1 MYGPVRTVLW
11 AVGASAPLT
20 RSGGASKSLF
30 DGFRFALPI
39 LRAGRS
45 PGAVLW
51 AVGSGQRG
59 RSPVCP
65 QNRAYGSVHG
75 SSRKAYRPVVGRP
88 MRRFLAAQLVWV
100 VRRSIGLVD
109 ACHSLCV
116 GPSSICAVAVR
127 PVFTSRS
134 GVRLLFRADLNPTV
148 FHALRFRLR
157 VPLFTSSLLATDS
170 MFYPHRRHR
179 RITGTELYDYY
190 GFICWPPSHNVS
202 RLRAA

>member
-1 MYGPVRTVLW
+1 MSGSEWASDGLANARPLSSHSAQSPCAAGPIKVV
-11 AVGASAPLT
+11 
-20 RSGGASKSLF
+20 
-30 DGFRFALPI
+30 
-39 LRAGRS
+39 
-45 PGAVLW
+45 
-51 AVGSGQRG
+51 SGQRG

-88 MRRFLAAQLVWV
+88 MLRFLAARSVWV

-127 PVFTSRS
+127 PVFTSRP
-134 GVRLLFRADLNPTV
+134 GVRLLIRADLDHTV

-157 VPLFTSSLLATDS
+157 VPPFTSSFLATDPV
-170 MFYPHRRHR
+170 FYPHRRHR
-179 RITGTELYDYY
+179 RVTGTALYDYY
-190 GFICWPPSHNVS
+190 GFLCRPPSHHVS
-202 RLRAA
+202 RLRVA